1 MRRGAGGL
9 ALALVALA
17 LSGVLLSV
25 GGVGRGGTPAPFA
38 VVEPA
43 ASAVAG
49 NITGPTILAT
59 NANGT
64 YAINGTGG
72 PAFGADGEKVGNLTW
87 HASLSAS
94 NLTGVTFTPTSGN
107 LTGNQSVTAT
117 LAVGAIA
124 ETVTISVEISS
135 VYNSTNSSLNLTYP
149 VHAVEPYVVSAEI
162 VNGAGSTV
170 LSFPVQIDLDQ
181 SPVGSVTVPTLT
193 PGGTY
198 NLTFRYATL
207 GLASGEHTFSIS
219 LVSEH
224 GLVRF
229 ANGQTT
235 YATSFYVTAAPTDD
249 TLWYVAGIV
258 AFFGV
263 LFIFASRVAARRRGA
278 LRK

>member
-1 MRRGAGGL
+1 MSRRARAL
-9 ALALVALA
+9 PLALVALA
-17 LSGVLLSV
+17 FGASLLAV
-25 GGVGRGGTPAPFA
+25 GGGWGEAPVAAAAFL
-38 VVEPA
+38 PD

-59 NANGT
+59 SANGT

-72 PAFGADGEKVGNLTW
+72 PAFASDGSKVGNLTW

-107 LTGNQSVTAT
+107 LTGNQSVSAT
-117 LAVGAIA
+117 LAVGTIA
-124 ETVTISVEISS
+124 ESVTISVEISS

-149 VHAVEPYVVSAEI
+149 VHVVMPYVVSAEI
-162 VNGAGSTV
+162 VNGAASTV
-170 LSFPVQIDLDQ
+170 LSFPVQIELDQ
-181 SPVGSVTVPTLT
+181 SLVGSVTVPTLT
-193 PGGTY
+193 PGSTY

-207 GLASGEHTFSIS
+207 GLAAGEHTFSIS
-219 LVSEH
+219 LVNEH

-229 ANGQTT
+229 ANGEMT
-235 YATSFYVTAAPTDD
+235 YSTSFYVTAAPTDY